1 MLDNYS
7 KIVKIKVIFIVL
19 CYYYSYYDIIICYI
33 LYDIIIVIM
42 IGIELKEGR
51 YF

>member
-1 MLDNYS
+1 MPDNHS
-7 KIVKIKVIFIVL
+7 KIVKIKAILTVL

-42 IGIELKEGR
+42 IGTESKEGR
-51 YF
+51 YS